1 MASTP
6 PATWTVNFFKP
17 TGWGSGI
24 NIYWY
29 NAIPTG
35 VLPSPSWP
43 GVSMTD
49 NGDGLHSYTF
59 TNIASA
65 VVIFNDGT
73 SQSTDLPRST
83 TGWYLDGV
91 WYDTKPSN
99 PAALSISK
107 SPNIST
113 NTFSI
118 VQVFPNPAKEN
129 GFNIYIQGLD
139 AGEIANLTIT
149 DINGRTTLKTQV
161 RELSKIGTNLKPGLY
176 LIRVDTRKI
185 HTTKKI
191 VVQ

>member
-1 MASTP
+1 
-6 PATWTVNFFKP
+6 
-17 TGWGSGI
+17 
-24 NIYWY
+24 
-29 NAIPTG
+29 
-35 VLPSPSWP
+35 
-43 GVSMTD
+43 MTD
-49 NGDGLHSYTF
+49 NGDGWHSYTF

-73 SQSTDLPRST
+73 SQSADLSRST